1 MATMLTIFMPL
12 ISVGAPQAH
21 ASRARGDT
29 LPAVKPGHGQVV
41 RHRVPEAKYQGELN
55 RWVRAGYQLAWI
67 DAFDVKGAA
76 YFNVVFVP
84 EKGTPWR
91 AFHGF
96 TSAQYRDLFDEM
108 VDAGYRPTQV
118 DSYLSGSRVRYAG
131 TFEKIPGGAFHA
143 YHGFTAGNHQERFD
157 ELTARSKGYRP
168 TSLSVVSVA
177 GSLRYTAVYE
187 RGLPGSFS
195 VKSQLAPAQY
205 QKAFDE
211 QKSLGRR
218 PVYLNGY
225 THKGSPWLVAIF
237 SSEPENEF
245 RARHGLISTQ
255 LKAAEKAATAAK
267 FRTDVVTGY
276 SVGSSA
282 RYAGVWTR

>member
-1 MATMLTIFMPL
+1 MAIILTLLMAL

-21 ASRARGDT
+21 ASQTRGNT
-29 LPAVKPGHGQVV
+29 LSAVKSGHAQVV
-41 RHRVPEAKYQGELN
+41 RLRIPEAKYQGEFN
-55 RWVRAGYQLAWI
+55 KWVRAGYQLEWI

-84 EKGTPWR
+84 KKGTPWR
-91 AFHGF
+91 AFHGL
-96 TSAQYRDLFDEM
+96 TGSQYQELFDEM
-108 VDAGYRPTQV
+108 VKDERYRPTQV

-143 YHGFTAGNHQERFD
+143 YHGSTTSNHQKKFD
-157 ELTARSKGYRP
+157 ELTRKGYRP

-187 RGLPGSFS
+187 RGLPGSFW
-195 VKSQLAPAQY
+195 VKSQLTPAQY

-211 QKSLGRR
+211 QKSLDRR

-225 THKGSPWLVAIF
+225 THKGSPRLVAIF

-245 RARHGLISTQ
+245 RARHGLTSTQ
-255 LKAAEKAATAAK
+255 FMAAEQAAKAAK

-276 SVGSSA
+276 GVGSSA
-282 RYAGVWTR
+282 RYAAVWTR